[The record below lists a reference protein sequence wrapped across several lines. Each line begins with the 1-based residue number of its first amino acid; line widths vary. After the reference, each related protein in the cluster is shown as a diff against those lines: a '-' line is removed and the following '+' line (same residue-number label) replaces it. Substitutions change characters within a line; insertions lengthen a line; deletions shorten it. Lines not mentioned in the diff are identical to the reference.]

1 MKQFVLGILA
11 GSLVG
16 VVIAKGTKGCKN
28 MLKKVV
34 DKM

>member
-1 MKQFVLGILA
+1 MKQFVLGLLA

-16 VVIAKGTKGCKN
+16 VVVTKGTKGCKN
-28 MLKKVV
+28 MLKRVV